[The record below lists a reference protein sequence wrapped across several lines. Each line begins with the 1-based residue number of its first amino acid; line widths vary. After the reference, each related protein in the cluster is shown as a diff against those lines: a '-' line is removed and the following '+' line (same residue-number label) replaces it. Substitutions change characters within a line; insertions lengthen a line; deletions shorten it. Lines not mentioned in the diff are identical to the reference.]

1 MGLFLGY
8 LVVYFL
14 TLIILVVFFDWT
26 KRDVLEFF
34 VEGLQFIFLPFIF
47 LFVLVYDSIKKTRW
61 DKRHLEVSQK
71 KVYYDSIDF
80 LYEEGIGQRPV
91 PFSIGKEVWDV

>member
-1 MGLFLGY
+1 MELFLGY

-34 VEGLQFIFLPFIF
+34 SEGLQFIFLPFIF
-47 LFVLVYDSIKKTRW
+47 LFVLVYDFIKKTR
-61 DKRHLEVSQK
+61 
-71 KVYYDSIDF
+71 
-80 LYEEGIGQRPV
+80 
-91 PFSIGKEVWDV
+91 

>member
-1 MGLFLGY
+1 MELFLGY

-34 VEGLQFIFLPFIF
+34 SEGLQFIFLPFIF
-47 LFVLVYDSIKKTRW
+47 LFVLVDDFIKKTR
-61 DKRHLEVSQK
+61 
-71 KVYYDSIDF
+71 
-80 LYEEGIGQRPV
+80 
-91 PFSIGKEVWDV
+91 